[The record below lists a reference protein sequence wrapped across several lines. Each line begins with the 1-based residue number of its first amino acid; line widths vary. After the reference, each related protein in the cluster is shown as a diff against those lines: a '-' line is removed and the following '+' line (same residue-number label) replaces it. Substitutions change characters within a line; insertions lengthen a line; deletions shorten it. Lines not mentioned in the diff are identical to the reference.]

1 MFTKAQ
7 RIFQHV
13 ADRLKSPD
21 FRTAHIQR
29 PEDFSRQRKIGF
41 MEIIRILLNRPE
53 RTSQVEV
60 QRFCDNHLPTVDTYT
75 KQAFSEARY
84 KLKPEAFTDLNH
96 VLIQNVY
103 ADRAYRTVEGWIP
116 VGIDGSV
123 LEIPNTALLREAYG
137 TASGIARAR
146 MSHAYDVANHLCLS
160 AILDRHDTSER
171 DLARRNIAEVREIVP
186 KSHRIL
192 WLEDRGYPSF
202 PFWMEFDS
210 QGEAYL
216 MRVPSNFYAKE
227 FAAVRRDEQVTIT
240 VTPDRAREFA
250 EQGHPVP
257 VGTQLTL
264 RVIKLTLSTG
274 ETEILVTNVSADELP
289 YAIVAAMYHL
299 RWGVETHFD
308 VLKNRC
314 EIANFCGILPPAI
327 LQEHHATV
335 LLSNMCALV
344 EAEAQTLWDA
354 HQAENADRYK
364 YDAYKINTSVA
375 FGLWK
380 DQWMSIVLAEDPAL
394 REQAFWRL
402 VEIIRRKVTPIRP
415 GRSYPRTKA
424 PPANRYSHKRRRSL

>member
-13 ADRLKSPD
+13 ADRLKSLD
-21 FRTAHIQR
+21 FRTAYVQR
-29 PEDFSRQRKIGF
+29 PEDFSRQRKVGL
-41 MEIIRILLNRPE
+41 METVRILLNRLD
-53 RTSQVEV
+53 RTSDVEV
-60 QRFCDNHLPTVDTYT
+60 QRFCDNHLPAVETYT

-84 KLKPEAFTDLNH
+84 KLKPEAFTDLDQ
-96 VLIQNVY
+96 VLIQNFY
-103 ADRAYRTVEGWIP
+103 ADGAYRTVEGWIP
-116 VGIDGSV
+116 VAIDGST
-123 LEIPNTALLREAYG
+123 LEIPNTAILRAAYG

-160 AILDRHDTSER
+160 AIVDRYDTSER
-171 DLARRNIAEVREIVP
+171 DLARRNIAEVRTSVP

-202 PFWMEFDS
+202 PFWMEFDA

-216 MRVPSNFYAKE
+216 MRVPSSFYPNE
-227 FAAVRRDEQVTIT
+227 FAAVRRDERVTIT

-257 VGTQLTL
+257 VGTELTL

-274 ETEILVTNVSADELP
+274 ETEILVTNVSAEELP
-289 YAIVAAMYHL
+289 YAIVQAMYHL

-308 VLKNRC
+308 ILKNRC

-335 LLSNMCALV
+335 FLSNMCALV
-344 EAEAQTLWDA
+344 EAEAQILWDV
-354 HQAENADRYK
+354 HQAASAHRYK
-364 YDAYKINTSVA
+364 YAAYKINTSVA

-380 DQWMSIVLAEDPAL
+380 DQWMPIVLAEDPAI

-402 VEIIRRKVTPIRP
+402 VEILRRKVTPIRP